1 MKIQLDFD
9 NISHMMNLTSNSI
22 AQFKYKGF
30 IKHQDLNMNL
40 RIGYN
45 HLITINKDHK
55 EKRTLSTNL
64 KNVCLK
70 KYKEFL
76 QDNSYFIAADFH
88 PEKNKKFQERF
99 TKIIPM
105 LRTILPKDISLEL
118 DNGCL
123 NGKYIFCETVYIYV

>member
-88 PEKNKKFQERF
+88 PEKKKIPRAFHEDNSHAENYFAERH
-99 TKIIPM
+99 K
-105 LRTILPKDISLEL
+105 LE
-118 DNGCL
+118 
-123 NGKYIFCETVYIYV
+123 T